1 MSAYAQNSMGIG
13 TETPNPNA
21 VLEIVSPS
29 GNQGI
34 LIPRYT
40 TAERTATAF
49 TSNLTDTDNGLMVF
63 DTDEGSLYFWYS
75 GVWVAAA
82 NQTFSEM
89 LATDSDAGAQ
99 NITNLADP
107 VNDQDA
113 ATKAYVDTLF
123 AGIVIPTFSEQL
135 LSDNDAGASSIANLA
150 NPVDAQDAATKSYV
164 DTLVGGIVIP
174 SFSDLLLQ
182 SDDAGASNITN
193 LADPL
198 DGQDAA
204 TKSYVDTLF
213 GGIVIPTFAEQ
224 LLSDNDAGASSITNL
239 ADPTDGQ
246 DAATKAYVDTLFAGS
261 GSSPWTITGSDLSYN
276 LGNVGVGTDAP
287 ISPFQVQ
294 DKLHFFDFVVDSM
307 GIDGR
312 IIADNMYYDG
322 AALRNVQDG
331 RLSFFYMTDGNIEF
345 LTADSALADEDR
357 FNQIET
363 TLTLKS
369 NRNAEFRGT
378 VEIGSVQDSTD
389 LSSGQLAYNGGSLY
403 LYTGAEWKDL
413 VGLSL
418 PYQSTVNGVSN
429 LLDLENTGNGSVAY
443 FNLNNSTSTSNA
455 VNIITNSS
463 DPGSS
468 ALYVNNDGF
477 GPAAEFNITSSGN
490 NEYAMAART
499 VGVGSAA
506 YFETNN
512 GSSSTPTISGN
523 VVNGGG
529 SVLDLATSGTG
540 RIAYLSNNNASNSAN
555 AFTVTSSGSGTTALF
570 SNSNTGTFNNTVQII
585 NAGNAAGLSI
595 QNQGATTSFGLTNT
609 ITGNLNVVGN
619 HSTTGA
625 VSSNAISIT
634 SAVYSVS
641 NGDHIIG
648 LNGTSAQTITL
659 PDPSSFP
666 GRELILMYTS
676 TPVLTHTINV
686 SAGTILFEANTVS
699 SVSMSNASVKLY
711 V

>member
-107 VNDQDA
+107 IND
-113 ATKAYVDTLF
+113 
-123 AGIVIPTFSEQL
+123 
-135 LSDNDAGASSIANLA
+135 
-150 NPVDAQDAATKSYV
+150 QDAATKSYV

-246 DAATKAYVDTLFAGS
+246 DAATKSYVDTLVAYS
-261 GSSPWTITGSDLSYN
+261 SSSPWTITGSDLSYN

-625 VSSNAISIT
+625 VSSNAIT
-634 SAVYSVS
+634 TVS
-641 NGDHIIG
+641 TAYTVTNSDHIIV
-648 LNGTSAQTITL
+648 LTAGTNQTVTL
-659 PDPSSFP
+659 PTASTTP
-666 GRELILMYTS
+666 GRELIIMLGAIN
-676 TPVLTHTINV
+676 PGLTHTIQVTGVDNFTYE
-686 SAGTILFEANTVS
+686 GY
-699 SVSMSNASVKLY
+699 SNATPQTMTTASGGKVMMTLRA
-711 V
+711 VGNNWFIVSTVLSTNT